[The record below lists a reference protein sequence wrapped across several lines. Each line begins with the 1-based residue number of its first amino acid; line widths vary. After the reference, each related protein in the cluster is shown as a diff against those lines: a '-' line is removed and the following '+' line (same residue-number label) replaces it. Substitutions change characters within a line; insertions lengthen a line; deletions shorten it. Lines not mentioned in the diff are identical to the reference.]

1 MSFSLIPKC
10 KQGKCH
16 LCNDGVIK
24 QGRKVGKDFV
34 CMQHYN
40 KQKSE
45 EYTEKSKLNKI
56 NSLNSGDTSLD
67 QWFGE
72 RHKEMTGECV
82 NCNRPTI
89 TKVNPNP
96 KIPLYW
102 KYSVAHILPKS
113 LFHSIATHPLNFI
126 ELCYFENSCHTN
138 FDNNG
143 FEYAK
148 EKMPVLW
155 NIIVARFKILYPC
168 IAEDERKKI
177 PDVLL
182 ETLKN
187 S

>member
-24 QGRKVGKDFV
+24 PGRKVAKEFI
-34 CMQHYN
+34 CLQHYN
-40 KQKSE
+40 IEKAK

-67 QWFGE
+67 QWFDE
-72 RHKEMTGECV
+72 RHKEMTGVCV
-82 NCNRPTI
+82 NCKHPTI
-89 TKVNPNP
+89 TTDPVNPKEP
-96 KIPLYW
+96 KYW

-113 LFHSIATHPLNFI
+113 LFDSIATHPLNFV

-143 FEYAK
+143 FKYAK
-148 EKMPVLW
+148 EKMPELW
-155 NIIVARFKILYPC
+155 KVIVVRFKLLRTYPF
-168 IAEDERKKI
+168 
-177 PDVLL
+177 
-182 ETLKN
+182 
-187 S
+187 